1 MHDLGIRLEIFCTH
15 REFNIMG
22 TYVQGGND
30 QGMRLEC
37 THRKLNIMGNG
48 FIEGAGNVGVCK
60 VCMGFNEIL
69 DMFKDKKRQIQLQYI
84 KDIIML
90 PIAAVQAIMTS

>member
-1 MHDLGIRLEIFCTH
+1 
-15 REFNIMG
+15 
-22 TYVQGGND
+22 
-30 QGMRLEC
+30 
-37 THRKLNIMGNG
+37 MGNG